1 MSKYRN
7 LPDGNLLVHVPMMLK
22 ASSSGNRM
30 MAVEKGAN
38 LDRNQ
43 ELPSIQ
49 MVATGLKYRREA
61 ITDRFES
68 RTKMAKHYGFD
79 SSYLARV
86 IRLGYLSP
94 VIVNKIASGEL
105 PHLTVQKL
113 ESILSPIWAEQH
125 EALGIE
131 D

>member
-7 LPDGNLLVHVPMMLK
+7 LPDGNLLVHIPMLLK
-22 ASSSGNRM
+22 ASSGGNRM
-30 MAVEKGAN
+30 VAVEKGAN
-38 LDRNQ
+38 MDRNQ
-43 ELPSIQ
+43 EIPSIQ

-61 ITDRFES
+61 ITDKFSS

-94 VIVNKIASGEL
+94 VIVNKLAKGEL
-105 PHLTVQKL
+105 THLSVQKL
-113 ESILSPIWAEQH
+113 QSVLSPIWVVQH
-125 EALGIE
+125 EQLGIT